1 MKKALH
7 LSVIL
12 KSVLYKDIEQE
23 KVISFCKSSIL
34 QEVPGSMY
42 VCGCLGIGKS
52 LAMEQVKLLSVS
64 WAPKVRSLLLYS
76 FRVAE
81 VIPPA

>member
-1 MKKALH
+1 VKKALH
-7 LSVIL
+7 LSA
-12 KSVLYKDIEQE
+12 IEQE

-34 QEVPGSMY
+34 QQVPGSMY
-42 VCGCLGIGKS
+42 VCGCPGTGKS
-52 LAMEQVKLLSVS
+52 LTMEQVKLLSVS
-64 WAPKVRSLLLYS
+64 WAAEVRSLLSCS